1 MNIIQ
6 CALQHFVGDFAR
18 LLHAVHNFMRK
29 YSMIH
34 RCPQIRISD
43 KPVTQCS
50 NKVEVLFLTPL
61 RYFSLALAH
70 PALNESSTM
79 DLL

>member
-1 MNIIQ
+1 MDIIK

-34 RCPQIRISD
+34 QCPQIRISD
-43 KPVTQCS
+43 KWDGAYGLSSLSEKTWKS
-50 NKVEVLFLTPL
+50 NHLQM
-61 RYFSLALAH
+61 SLQR
-70 PALNESSTM
+70 
-79 DLL
+79 